1 MQNMDNIK
9 ISKAIPDDAWGI
21 QNLTIEASSG
31 MYKLC
36 GWSEE
41 EIRNHFPEDKTKEA
55 VERLKKNIANF
66 TDSDILLVA
75 KDEDDKIVGC
85 CFAERQDSL
94 NRIEAVYVTED
105 FQGTGLAQKLYSE
118 AFKFLNSENSTTL
131 DVFSLNEKAIKFY
144 KKLGFVE
151 TDKKFFDE
159 RFRDAKGETLE
170 ITEMIRKK

>member
-1 MQNMDNIK
+1 MKNLENIK

-41 EIRNHFPEDKTKEA
+41 ETRRHFPEDKTKEA
-55 VERLKKNIANF
+55 VERLGKNIANF
-66 TDSDILLVA
+66 TDSDILFVA

-85 CFAERQDSL
+85 CLAEKQDKL

-105 FQGTGLAQKLYSE
+105 FQGTGLAQKLYSM
-118 AFKFLNSENSTTL
+118 AFELLNPENPTTL
-131 DVFSLNEKAIKFY
+131 DVFSLNEKAVKFY
-144 KKLGFVE
+144 KKMGFVE
-151 TDKKFFDE
+151 TGKKFFDK
-159 RFRDAKGETLE
+159 RFKDAKEGMLE
-170 ITEMIRKK
+170 ITEMIRKG